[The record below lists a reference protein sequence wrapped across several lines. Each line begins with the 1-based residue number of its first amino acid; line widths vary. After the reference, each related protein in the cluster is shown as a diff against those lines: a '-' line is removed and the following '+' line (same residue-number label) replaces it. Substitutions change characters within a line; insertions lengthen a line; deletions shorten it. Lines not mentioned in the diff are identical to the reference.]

1 MLGSSGPKGR
11 EHPIGDKQENST
23 CLFIFVSNQKLCTF
37 EELHQ
42 DFKGILYEKG
52 RMTWIYG
59 NMDIWIYGNMDICKE
74 FNRKMDLPYI
84 RQLLNEESRERSY
97 KRSIC
102 LHI

>member
-1 MLGSSGPKGR
+1 
-11 EHPIGDKQENST
+11 
-23 CLFIFVSNQKLCTF
+23 
-37 EELHQ
+37 
-42 DFKGILYEKG
+42 
-52 RMTWIYG
+52 MTWIYG
-59 NMDIWIYGNMDICKE
+59 NMDICKYGYMEIWIYVNMDIWKYGNMDICKE